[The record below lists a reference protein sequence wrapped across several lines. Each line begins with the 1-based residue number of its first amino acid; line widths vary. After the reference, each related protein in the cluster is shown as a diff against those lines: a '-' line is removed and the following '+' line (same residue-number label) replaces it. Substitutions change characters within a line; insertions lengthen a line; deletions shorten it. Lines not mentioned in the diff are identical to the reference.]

1 MTNSDIRAH
10 LRKGELAVELLEKM
24 GYTYGPNVFKGPG
37 VWQEPV
43 EDQILAPV
51 IAAFQKMV
59 AEEVAKRAP
68 EPVSEQVKTGDR
80 FVINYLP
87 PSHRL
92 HQFAS
97 EWKSQVFTARLVEPN
112 ITAKGLIARFGLNC
126 VNRGFWIPVEHITKV
141 PSNADF

>member
-37 VWQEPV
+37 VWQKPV

-59 AEEVAKRAP
+59 AEEVSKRAP

-87 PSHRL
+87 PGHRL
-92 HQFAS
+92 HQFDS
-97 EWKSQVFTARLVEPN
+97 EWKSRVFTARAVERRFGCTT
-112 ITAKGLIARFGLNC
+112 IVARFGLNC
-126 VNRGFWIPVEHITKV
+126 VNHGYWIPVEHITKV